1 MQLKIIKSYSLN
13 KSAKLFYIWKYL
25 LYLFLAQFI
34 FTTYSCGSYTK
45 GSNQSSKFIFGM
57 DKDRTHRYEESQQR
71 RIDDD
76 KQKRNKMNL
85 DQNSK
90 TGSIRYHIN

>member
-1 MQLKIIKSYSLN
+1 MKYS
-13 KSAKLFYIWKYL
+13 
-25 LYLFLAQFI
+25 LYLFLIQFI
-34 FTTYSCGSYTK
+34 STICSCGSYPK
-45 GSNQSSKFIFGM
+45 GGNQSAKFIFGM

-76 KQKRNKMNL
+76 KQKRNMMKL

-90 TGSIRYHIN
+90 TGSIRYHTY